1 MAEPAGKYPSAASV
15 PALPVIL
22 RGGRPVRY
30 LLAGARTN
38 IDTLLQLLWPPA
50 SLCLTRLTMR
60 QLLGR
65 AATTDQHLRRVPL

>member
-1 MAEPAGKYPSAASV
+1 MAEPAGKYPSATSV

-22 RGGRPVRY
+22 RGGRPLRY

-38 IDTLLQLLWPPA
+38 IDTLLQLLWPSA

-65 AATTDQHLRRVPL
+65 AATPNPNPRRLSL

>member
-1 MAEPAGKYPSAASV
+1 MAKLAGKYPSATSM

-22 RGGRPVRY
+22 RRGRPVRH
-30 LLAGARTN
+30 LLAGAGTN

-65 AATTDQHLRRVPL
+65 AAAANPNPRRLPL